1 MGAPSFYFS
10 KKDRTIGDAVLNSSI
25 LWRRKWRAE
34 HLAFVFIEKVKSGAI
49 EKEKRGAA
57 IVHSL
62 IEKVKSGIP
71 PPFYNTGS
79 EERSLHRSLLHWES
93 AGRNPSRPL
102 LHWESKEWK
111 PSLVP
116 SLRMWRVAPPRPIL
130 QWESEGGGAPIVY
143 SGPSLSMVE
152 WTMGLRPYFLKEGF
166 DDRGL
171 SS

>member
-1 MGAPSFYFS
+1 MIEWTTEAPPFFYFS
-10 KKDRTIGDAVLNSSI
+10 KKDWTIVDAVLNSSI

-116 SLRMWRVAPPRPIL
+116 SLRMWRVATPSSNPTMRKWRGRSSHRL
-130 QWESEGGGAPIVY
+130 LRSFFVNGGV
-143 SGPSLSMVE
+143 
-152 WTMGLRPYFLKEGF
+152 
-166 DDRGL
+166 DDGGSVL
-171 SS
+171 TSSKKD

>member
-25 LWRRKWRAE
+25 LSRRKWRAE

-102 LHWESKEWK
+102 LHWESKEWNAFPFSIIGEVK
-111 PSLVP
+111 NGASIAHSFIEKVQGETRLVHSFIEKVKNGTP
-116 SLRMWRVAPPRPIL
+116 RLFLR
-130 QWESEGGGAPIVY
+130 WEISK
-143 SGPSLSMVE
+143 LM
-152 WTMGLRPYFLKEGF
+152 
-166 DDRGL
+166 
-171 SS
+171 